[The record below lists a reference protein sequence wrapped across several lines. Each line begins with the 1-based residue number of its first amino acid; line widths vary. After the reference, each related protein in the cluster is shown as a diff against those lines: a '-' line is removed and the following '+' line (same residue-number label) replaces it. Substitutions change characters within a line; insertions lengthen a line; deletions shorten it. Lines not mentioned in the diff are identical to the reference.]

1 MLVPSDVSITVS
13 SAGSSGVSMTVSS
26 ADSSG
31 VSIVEQDAG
40 YQLCQH
46 DSVHCLLPVVS
57 AWRRPELVTSG
68 VSTAEQ
74 DAGY

>member
-57 AWRRPELVTSG
+57 A
-68 VSTAEQ
+68 
-74 DAGY
+74 